1 MEDAMPRTATYRE
14 AMAAGRDAGNR
25 SMRDA
30 GRASWD
36 ETDYAAAEAMFDK
49 LMGPAPVLGEAA

>member
-1 MEDAMPRTATYRE
+1 MPRTATYRE